1 MDGQKSLIEY
11 DNNKIL
17 DGVRDT
23 LMGKTTLSDEV
34 LQKQLQE
41 LDAQLTKATQVE
53 LEKVAKEN
61 EEKGKVYREKYAK
74 EKDVKQTKSGIL
86 YRIEKMG
93 EGASPTENDTV
104 KVNYRGKLIDGTEF
118 DSSYKRNQPIEF
130 QLGQLIPGWV
140 EGIGLIKKGGKI
152 QLVLP
157 PNLAYGDQQ
166 TGQIPPNST
175 LIFDIEL
182 LDVKSNSK

>member
-1 MDGQKSLIEY
+1 
-11 DNNKIL
+11 
-17 DGVRDT
+17 
-23 LMGKTTLSDEV
+23 MGKTTLSDEV